1 MSKDLNDKAQAG
13 ELPDDPALNA
23 RSLIAD
29 VPRVLTVRD
38 LMKGAQKRA
47 NSPQEGRGC
56 PTGHY
61 ELDGVTGGLKRG
73 FVWVFGA
80 DTSWGKS
87 SFLVMLA
94 DECIKA
100 RKRVLIVSAEDSEK
114 IYGDRLLLRRSR
126 ISADNLRKRKLSK
139 EEHERVA
146 EALRKAEDVP
156 VFLDARG
163 RGVEWICGQVK
174 RLIKEHGIDV
184 VAYDYLQAFD
194 NEKRQQ
200 DRRNQISY
208 IARVLTDSAKTSD
221 VAGIIFS
228 QITVQEGKSHPDK
241 HSIRESRDVS
251 NAAEVV
257 MLGFT
262 PEKDVTRKSDGRV
275 IVAAGQ
281 KAVLVDK
288 CKDGPRG
295 GLYAMNWNAESAC
308 FDTVYDPEAER
319 IAAAAAEWD
328 GVGDDYSP
336 PYGDSF

>member
-1 MSKDLNDKAQAG
+1 MSRDLNDQAVAG
-13 ELPDDPALNA
+13 DLPNDPGDGAVQVV
-23 RSLIAD
+23 AD
-29 VPRVLTVRD
+29 VPRVLTVRE
-38 LMKGAQKRA
+38 LVQGAQRRSVSKAIGKGA
-47 NSPQEGRGC
+47 

-61 ELDGVTGGLKRG
+61 QLDDVTGGLKPG

-94 DECIKA
+94 DESIKA
-100 RKRVLIVSAEDSEK
+100 KKRVLIVSAEDSEQ

-126 ISADNLRKRKLSK
+126 VSADNLRKRKLTN
-139 EEHERVA
+139 EEHDAVA

-163 RGVEWICGQVK
+163 RNVEWICKQVK
-174 RLIKEHGIDV
+174 RLIVEHEIDV

-194 NEKRQQ
+194 NEKPQQ
-200 DRRNQISY
+200 DRRNQVTY
-208 IARVLTDSAKTSD
+208 IARVLTDSVKTSN
-221 VAGIIFS
+221 VSGIIFS
-228 QITVQEGKSHPDK
+228 QITVQDGKNHPDK

-262 PEKDVTRKSDGRV
+262 PEKQIVRKSDGAPLV
-275 IVAAGQ
+275 EAGQ
-281 KAVLVDK
+281 KAVLIDK

-295 GLYAMNWNAESAC
+295 GLYPMTWNSHSAC
-308 FDTVYDPEAER
+308 FDTVIDPEQELINQQAQQ
-319 IAAAAAEWD
+319 WD
-328 GVGDDYSP
+328 DVADNDESEARYP
-336 PYGDSF
+336 